1 MDKVLNTLEPQ
12 PVFHY
17 FEEICEIPH
26 GSFDTKR
33 ISDYCV
39 RFAEERGLTCHQDD
53 ANNVIII
60 KEASEGYENAKPVI
74 LQGHLDMVCE
84 KADGSDHDFKTDP
97 LGLMIEDDWITA
109 DGTTLGGDDG
119 IAVAYGLALLD
130 NNTLPHPKL
139 YVIFTTE
146 EEVGMEG
153 AHAIDL
159 TPVSDA
165 AYMINL
171 DSEDEGIILAGCA
184 GGVRANCT
192 FDIRRTA
199 RSGLSCE
206 LAVSGLHGGHSGQ
219 EINRY
224 GANAS
229 VLLGTL
235 LNDLSQDLSFDII
248 DLTGGTKDNVI
259 TKKATATIVID
270 PNDEQA
276 VTDRLKALEV
286 LYKKNYA
293 SKDPE
298 LTLSLKTLEKGDFMV
313 FNEAS
318 AERAIFVLMQIP
330 NGVQAMSLDIEGL
343 VETSLNLGIMYTKE
357 DYFLVSFA
365 MRSSIGTAKEAL
377 NARVRAF
384 TEYLGGTYTEASS
397 YPAWEYRRESALRDM
412 MCKTFEEMYGKTPTV
427 EAIHAGLECGLISA
441 KLPELDIVSIGP
453 DMQDIHTPEERL
465 SISSTARTWDYLVK
479 VLENLK

>member
-1 MDKVLNTLEPQ
+1 MNKTLSSLEPKL
-12 PVFHY
+12 VFSY
-17 FEEICEIPH
+17 FETICEIPH
-26 GSFDTKR
+26 GSYDTKR

-39 RFAEERGLTCHQDD
+39 SFAKERNLKYYQD
-53 ANNVIII
+53 ATNNVIII
-60 KEASEGYENAKPVI
+60 KEATSGYENAKPVI

-84 KADGSDHDFKTDP
+84 KTDTSDHNFKTDP
-97 LGLMIEDDWITA
+97 LKLMIDDDWITA

-130 NNTLPHPKL
+130 DNTISHPKL
-139 YVIFTTE
+139 YIVFTTE

-159 TPVSDA
+159 TPISDA

-184 GGVRANCT
+184 GGSRANCT
-192 FDIRRTA
+192 FGIDRIQK
-199 RSGLSCE
+199 SGLSCE
-206 LAVSGLHGGHSGQ
+206 LSVSGLHGGHSGQ

-235 LNDLSQDLSFDII
+235 LNDLAQTLNFNLV

-259 TKKATATIVID
+259 TKKATATIIID
-270 PNDEQA
+270 PTHQKAFE
-276 VTDRLKALEV
+276 DRVAALNSI
-286 LYKKNYA
+286 YQKNYT

-298 LTLSLKTLEKGDFMV
+298 LKLSLKPIANGDYNV
-313 FNEAS
+313 FDEAS
-318 AERAIFVLMQIP
+318 AARAIFVLMQIP
-330 NGVQAMSLDIEGL
+330 NGVQTMSLDIEGL
-343 VETSLNLGIMYTKE
+343 VETSLNLGILYTKS

-365 MRSSIGTAKEAL
+365 IRSSIGTAKKAL
-377 NARVRAF
+377 SNKVRAF
-384 TEYLGGTYTEASS
+384 TEYIGGIYNETSD
-397 YPAWEYRRESALRDM
+397 YPAWEYRKVSELRDK
-412 MCKTFEEMYGKTPTV
+412 MCSVFEEMFNKTPTV
-427 EAIHAGLECGLISA
+427 EAIHAGLECGLISS
-441 KLPELDIVSIGP
+441 KLPNLDIVSIGP

-465 SISSTARTWDYLVK
+465 SISSTARTWDYLLK
-479 VLENLK
+479 VLASMK

>member
-1 MDKVLNTLEPQ
+1 MGVLSNLEPAS
-12 PVFHY
+12 VFYY
-17 FEEICEIPH
+17 FEEICSIPH
-26 GSFDTKR
+26 TSHHEKAL
-33 ISDYCV
+33 SDYCV
-39 RFAEERGLTCHQDD
+39 QFAKAHGLACRQDEMG
-53 ANNVIII
+53 NVLI
-60 KEASEGYENAKPVI
+60 KAPATPGYEKEPGLI

-377 NARVRAF
+377 SARVRAF